1 MEKIESKEESFLLEG
16 TYALLNL
23 YTEDTSGAYGFIRSL
38 RGFSHMVR
46 HIEVDHQG
54 NIWAKHLRNGLYRFR
69 IDPDMKQVK
78 DVRKYEGLGEVKGGS
93 FTLFKINGR
102 VVFSNGEYFYTYE
115 DMLIRLFPMKQ

>member
-1 MEKIESKEESFLLEG
+1 MEKIELKEQTFLLEG

-23 YTEDTSGAYGFIRSL
+23 YTEDTSGIYNFTRPL

-69 IDPDMKQVK
+69 IDPDMKRVG
-78 DVRKYEGLGEVKGGS
+78 DIRKYNNLGNVKGGS

-102 VVFSNGEYFYTYE
+102 VVFSNGEAFYTYE
-115 DMLIRLFPMKQ
+115 DMTDSIERDR